1 MKVFISHSNSD
12 SSKIDEVIKALE
24 RLGCEIFYSSKAHT
38 NSIGFGENFYKIIKE
53 EIENSDY
60 ILAMLSENFYSSIPC
75 QIEMGIAYAFDKKIK
90 TIGIE
95 NKNYRD
101 LLKGIFT
108 TNDRLA
114 TIFNEEDVMGIL
126 SLFSNEPLKVVS
138 YAKDIV
144 FKINSYKEISCKE
157 IEQDTVAITSNI
169 NKNYIEELII
179 TGEININECIFLKYM
194 VDKRRYK
201 FEWAWQKE
209 KGINKFK
216 EWIGAD
222 VGGYYIEGDSSEVYE
237 DIINH
242 FCDLALLD
250 ETEMTSEGNVRLYG
264 FKPEY
269 AKQLTLF
276 YNRNFQII
284 DNECNKQYSIP
295 F

>member
-1 MKVFISHSNSD
+1 MKVFVSHSNSD
-12 SSKIDEVIKALE
+12 SLQINEFIKALE
-24 RLGCEIFYSSKAHT
+24 RLGCEIFYSSKSYM
-38 NSIGFGENFYKIIKE
+38 NSIGFGENFYKKIKK
-53 EIENSDY
+53 EIEESDY
-60 ILAMLSENFYSSIPC
+60 ILAMLSENFYNSIPC
-75 QIEMGIAYAFDKKIK
+75 QIEMGIAYAFDKEIK
-90 TIGIE
+90 TIGVE

-114 TIFNEEDVMGIL
+114 TIFNEEDIIGIL
-126 SLFSNEPLKVVS
+126 SLFSNDPQKVNS

-144 FKINSYKEISCKE
+144 FKINSYKEISYKE
-157 IEQDTVAITSNI
+157 IEQDIEATASSI

-179 TGEININECIFLKYM
+179 TGQININECIFFMYM
-194 VDKRRYK
+194 VDRRRYK

-209 KGINKFK
+209 KGINKFEK
-216 EWIGAD
+216 WID
-222 VGGYYIEGDSSEVYE
+222 SYSCIYYIEGDSSEVYE

-269 AKQLTLF
+269 AKQLNLI
-276 YNRNFQII
+276 YNENYYMIH
-284 DNECNKQYSIP
+284 NECNKQNSIP